1 MLSIEV
7 CKSILN
13 KNKKKYNN
21 EQVKLIR
28 DHLYKMAIIID
39 EVKDKYND

>member
-7 CKSILN
+7 CKNILN
-13 KNKKKYNN
+13 KNKKKYTN

-28 DHLYKMAIIID
+28 DHLHKMALLID
-39 EVKDKYND
+39 EVKDKHND